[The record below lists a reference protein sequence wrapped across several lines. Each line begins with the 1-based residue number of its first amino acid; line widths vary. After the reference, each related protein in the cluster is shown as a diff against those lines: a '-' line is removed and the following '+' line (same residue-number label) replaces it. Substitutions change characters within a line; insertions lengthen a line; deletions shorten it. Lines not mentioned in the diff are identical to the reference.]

1 MNKLASLKARLAS
14 LKLSS
19 DMVIPKKGDIYYG
32 DLSKYLGFHMTFYK
46 VVDVDLNTVMI
57 QELEHIVVGAPQVQ
71 QKRRKGLGLT
81 QGVTMSGVDMVV
93 PNEHK
98 TVGRP
103 MKATITLNSDE
114 PHRGLIYVGN
124 DPKKYEMY
132 LQEWDGKSKAYHKNI
147 SL

>member
-1 MNKLASLKARLAS
+1 MNKITSLKARLAS

-19 DMVIPKKGDIYYG
+19 DMVIPKKGDIYFG

-81 QGVTMSGVDMVV
+81 QGVTMSGVDMIV

-98 TVGRP
+98 GVGSP
-103 MKATITLNSDE
+103 IKATITLNSDE